1 MLKFKTHCFHY
12 VLNISGFKF
21 FFFNNLHPDLFLS
34 KIFHT
39 KFYHLL
45 KKST

>member
-21 FFFNNLHPDLFLS
+21 FLITCILIFFLAKYFTQNS
-34 KIFHT
+34 IT
-39 KFYHLL
+39 C
-45 KKST
+45 

>member
-21 FFFNNLHPDLFLS
+21 FFLITCILIFFLAKYFTQNS
-34 KIFHT
+34 IT
-39 KFYHLL
+39 C
-45 KKST
+45 